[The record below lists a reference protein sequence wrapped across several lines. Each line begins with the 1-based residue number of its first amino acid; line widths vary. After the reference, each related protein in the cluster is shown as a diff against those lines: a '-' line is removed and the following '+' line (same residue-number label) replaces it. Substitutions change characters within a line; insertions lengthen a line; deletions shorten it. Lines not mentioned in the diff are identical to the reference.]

1 MYVQSAYIHH
11 RKVFKNNLQPLLWG
25 TYCIFITTT
34 PYDKLSHISSMPK
47 IVALDKITV
56 LVDTETRFYTN
67 WKFSGIGIFYP
78 SFDTDFLYAYGT
90 NCLCRGTIGVKI
102 VPYVHINIFLYN
114 KRFLC
119 ARSKPTFQA
128 HKPTKPYLSYI
139 LIYKPY

>member
-47 IVALDKITV
+47 IVALDMITV

-67 WKFSGIGIFYP
+67 WKFLVLGFFTLVLTRIS
-78 SFDTDFLYAYGT
+78 SMRT
-90 NCLCRGTIGVKI
+90 VQI
-102 VPYVHINIFLYN
+102 VCVVALLGL
-114 KRFLC
+114 K
-119 ARSKPTFQA
+119 
-128 HKPTKPYLSYI
+128 
-139 LIYKPY
+139 